1 MRLAV
6 DSKARKSL
14 VWTAVLVAGIGAV
27 VAGDGLWLQDG
38 DIQSALGGKTI
49 EGRYAT
55 GRPFTERYLD
65 GGRVE
70 YFEGGRTMGG
80 HWSVTA
86 GTLCT
91 IYDTDPAGGCFRV
104 ARVAKNCFEF
114 YFVSRTEDAAPGPEG
129 STPSWS
135 ARGSVSG
142 LSTACEDN
150 ANV

>member
-1 MRLAV
+1 MRQRSITAGTWLALLAAGFATAEAGSPTWLH
-6 DSKARKSL
+6 DS
-14 VWTAVLVAGIGAV
+14 
-27 VAGDGLWLQDG
+27 
-38 DIQSALGGKTI
+38 DIQSALAGKTI

-55 GRPFTERYLD
+55 GKAFTERYLPN
-65 GGRVE
+65 GRIE
-70 YFEGGRTMGG
+70 YIEGGATIGG

-104 ARVAKNCFEF
+104 TRASANCFEF
-114 YFVSRTEDAAPGPEG
+114 YFASRTEEAAPGTLG
-129 STPSWS
+129 STPAWT

-142 LSTACEDN
+142 EASACQDG

>member
-1 MRLAV
+1 MACGINTASSLA
-6 DSKARKSL
+6 
-14 VWTAVLVAGIGAV
+14 TALLLGLQPVIAGN
-27 VAGDGLWLQDG
+27 GLWLQDG
-38 DIQSALGGKTI
+38 DIQSALAGKTI

-55 GRPFTERYLD
+55 GKPFTERYLD

-70 YFEGGRTMGG
+70 YIEDGRTMGG

-104 ARVAKNCFEF
+104 ARVGRNCFEF
-114 YFVSRTEDAAPGPEG
+114 YFASRTEATAPGPEG
-129 STPSWS
+129 ATPSWA

-142 LSTACEDN
+142 QATACDDN